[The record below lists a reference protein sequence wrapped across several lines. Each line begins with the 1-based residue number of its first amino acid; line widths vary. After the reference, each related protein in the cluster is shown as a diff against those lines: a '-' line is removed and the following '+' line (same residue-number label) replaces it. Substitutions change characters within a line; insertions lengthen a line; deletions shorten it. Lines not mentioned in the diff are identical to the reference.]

1 MATLTSSAS
10 TQRRAPALSARGNQL
25 DATALVC
32 KAAGD
37 GLRLQ
42 ILQVLQN
49 DAFGV
54 LELSRIFVMPQPG
67 LSHHLKILANA
78 GLVATRREGTCVF
91 YRRALGGNENSCELR
106 DALFAQLDRCALPRS
121 IAARVQQVQLARAE
135 SSRAF
140 FRRHADKFRAQQ
152 DLIAGYDQYGATVVE
167 FIDAILPNGGGNAL
181 EVGPGEGELL
191 IELARRFST
200 VTAIDNAQEMLSRSR
215 LLTEQH
221 RLANISFVHGDA
233 TAARQTGAKF
243 NLITLNM
250 VLHHTSSPSSVIAG
264 LAALLKPGGS
274 LVITDLCDH
283 DQDWARSACGDMWL
297 GFEPGQLTQWAQIHG
312 LADGESLHVALRNG
326 FRVQLRQFYNPA
338 SGQITS
344 GDSLHE

>member
-1 MATLTSSAS
+1 MTTLTSSSS
-10 TQRRAPALSARGNQL
+10 TQRRALSPSARGSQL

-54 LELSRIFVMPQPG
+54 LELSRIFATPQPG

-78 GLVATRREGTCVF
+78 GLVVTRREGTYVF
-91 YRRALGGNENSCELR
+91 YRRALGGNEDSGELR
-106 DALFAQLDRCALPRS
+106 DALFAQLDRCVLPPS

-140 FRRHADKFRAQQ
+140 FRRHADKFREQQ
-152 DLIAGYDQYGATVVE
+152 DLIAGYGQYGATVVE
-167 FIDAILPNGGGNAL
+167 FIDAISPRGGDNAL

-191 IELARRFST
+191 PALARRFIQ
-200 VTAIDNAQEMLSRSR
+200 VIAIDNAEEMLTRSR
-215 LLTEQH
+215 MLAQQH
-221 RLANISFVHGDA
+221 QLGNITFVHGDA
-233 TAARQTGAKF
+233 TAARQTGTKF
-243 NLITLNM
+243 DLITLNM
-250 VLHHTSSPSSVIAG
+250 VLHHTSSPSSVIAD
-264 LAALLKPGGS
+264 LAALLNPGGS
-274 LVITDLCDH
+274 LVITELCDH

-297 GFEPGQLTQWAQIHG
+297 GFEPGQLTRWAQIHG
-312 LADGESLHVALRNG
+312 LVDGDSLHVALRNG

-338 SGQITS
+338 SGQIT
-344 GDSLHE
+344 